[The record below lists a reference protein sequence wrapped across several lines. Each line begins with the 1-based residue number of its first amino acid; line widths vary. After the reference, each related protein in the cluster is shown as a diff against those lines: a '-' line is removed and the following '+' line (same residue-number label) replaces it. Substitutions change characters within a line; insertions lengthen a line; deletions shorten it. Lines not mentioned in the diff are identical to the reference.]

1 MKMTEFSPTTQGI
14 FWMFAQT
21 VSMCGM
27 MACVRQLSFEGF
39 EGPQLVF
46 FRAAAGL
53 IFLAPWLI
61 QKVYREP
68 KTLVPSEWRYL
79 LLRGGIGLLGVLGW
93 FIALTGL
100 TISDVVA
107 IQFTHPLFVVIGA
120 AIVLGERVDAR
131 RWIALAIGF
140 GGALIVIRPGVI
152 PFEPLIL
159 CVLIS
164 AVSNAAV
171 QLMTKHFSLR
181 VSGSVMIFYMNAVM
195 ACGALVISWSSWVWP
210 DWSHMVWILAMGAL
224 GTVAHIFLARGMT
237 FADASILGP
246 IDFLRLPIASAL
258 GWVLFGELS
267 DLWVWLGATVILS
280 AIIMIS
286 KREVQDFRRDT

>member
-1 MKMTEFSPTTQGI
+1 
-14 FWMFAQT
+14 MFAQT

-27 MACVRQLSFEGF
+27 MACVRQLSFGGF

-53 IFLAPWLI
+53 IFLTPWLI
-61 QKVYREP
+61 QTVCREP
-68 KTLVPSEWRYL
+68 EILVPGEWRYL

-107 IQFTHPLFVVIGA
+107 IQFTYPLFVVIGA

-131 RWIALAIGF
+131 RWTALAIGF

-152 PFEPLIL
+152 PFEPLVL

-164 AVSNAAV
+164 AVSNATV
-171 QLMTKHFSLR
+171 QLMTKYFSLR
-181 VSGSVMIFYMNAVM
+181 VRGSVMIFYMNAVM
-195 ACGALVISWSSWVWP
+195 ACGALFISWSSWVWP
-210 DWSHMVWILAMGAL
+210 DWSHMIWILAMGAL

-246 IDFLRLPIASAL
+246 VDFLRLPIAAAL
-258 GWVLFGELS
+258 GWVLFGEVS
-267 DLWVWLGATVILS
+267 DIWVWLGATVILF

-286 KREVQDFRRDT
+286 RRQA